1 MTCAGD
7 KQIRV
12 FDATNALEV
21 RDGLETKFTAR
32 ELSGRIIRCHNSRV
46 KKIVTEESPDLFLSL
61 SEDGTVRQHD
71 LRMRHSCRDASDCP
85 APLVEMRDSD
95 GDFVELS
102 NMSLSRMTPYQFVVA
117 GESPCVSGQ
126 PTLIPS
132 ILCLIACSTGLSLR

>member
-1 MTCAGD
+1 MIRVTCAGD

-12 FDATNALEV
+12 FDATTALEV
-21 RDGLETKFTAR
+21 RDGVETEFSAR
-32 ELSGRIIRCHNSRV
+32 DLSGRVIRCHNSRV
-46 KKIVTEESPDLFLSL
+46 KKIVTEESPDCFLSL

-71 LRMRHSCRDASDCP
+71 LRMKHSCREGNCP

-117 GESPCVSGQ
+117 GESPFVS
-126 PTLIPS
+126 S
-132 ILCLIACSTGLSLR
+132 VSLLRSRLLVPK